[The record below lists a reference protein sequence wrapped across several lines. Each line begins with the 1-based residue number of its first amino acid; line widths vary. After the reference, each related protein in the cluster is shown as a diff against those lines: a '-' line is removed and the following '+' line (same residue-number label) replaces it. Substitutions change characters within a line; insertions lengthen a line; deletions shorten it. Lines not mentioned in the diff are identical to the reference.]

1 MIKLSS
7 RSGSLAVSAALAL
20 STIAVVAPH
29 AAASAG
35 GCVVGRYATPP
46 STVAN
51 TGYALCVV
59 LNNGSK
65 VRSVVYCNAF
75 TIGHGPWVTRA
86 NTRST
91 YVCGSVDH
99 ADNYPFVGYQT
110 G

>member
-1 MIKLSS
+1 MIRLSP
-7 RSGSLAVSAALAL
+7 RGASLAASAALAL
-20 STIAVVAPH
+20 SSIAVAAPH
-29 AAASAG
+29 AAASAA

-46 STVAN
+46 STVWN
-51 TGYALCVV
+51 TGYALCTV

-65 VRSVVYCNAF
+65 VRAVVYCNAF
-75 TIGHGPWVTRA
+75 TIGHGQWVTKA

-99 ADNYPFVGYQT
+99 ADNYPVVDYQT